1 MRTIYI
7 DILLCINL
15 IINFFLLSSA
25 AFYTHTPISL
35 KRLMLG
41 ASVGA
46 VGALTILLPVMPIIL
61 SMAIKMAVGG
71 LTLFAAFGKMTAK
84 QFIKLY
90 AVFLTATFFFGG
102 AAAAMWFCFTPQRL
116 VIKNSVIYIDISPVI
131 LIISS
136 AVCYGV
142 FRLFHMISGI
152 YKPQDTVCILTL
164 KRGSNIVRTPA
175 MIDTG
180 NNLTEPF
187 SQCPVIVISRET
199 AKEVTPDA
207 IYEYETVTT
216 LEYRTEIEG
225 VRFVPF
231 TSVGGKGILPCFKA
245 EEVYIND
252 APCKKTVYVALCGDE
267 RLKGGFKALVPCEI
281 IP

>member
-1 MRTIYI
+1 MQTIYI

-15 IINFFLLSSA
+15 IINFLLLSSA
-25 AFYTHTPISL
+25 SFYTHTPVSL
-35 KRLMLG
+35 KRLMVG

-46 VGALTILLPVMPIIL
+46 VGALTILLPDMPILL
-61 SMAIKMAVGG
+61 SAAVKTAVGG
-71 LTLFAAFGKMTAK
+71 LTLFAAFGKMPAK

-102 AAAAMWFCFTPQRL
+102 AAAALWFFFTPQRL
-116 VIKNSVIYIDISPVI
+116 VIKNSVVYLDISPVM

-136 AVCYGV
+136 AVCYGA

-152 YKPQDTVCILTL
+152 YKPTDTVCILTL
-164 KRGSNIVRTPA
+164 KHGENSVRTA
-175 MIDTG
+175 AKIDTG

-187 SQCPVIVISRET
+187 SQCPVIVIGRET
-199 AKEVTPDA
+199 AKAVTPDA
-207 IYEYETVTT
+207 LYEYETVTT
-216 LEYRTEIEG
+216 LEYRTEVEG

-245 EEVYIND
+245 DEVFIND
-252 APCKKTVYVALCGDE
+252 EQCRKTVYVALCEDE
-267 RLKGGFKALVPCEI
+267 RMTGGFKALVPCEI